1 MKQLQVITLIL
12 IQMVAG
18 AQAQNVDQAKKL
30 FQAKQDSVI
39 WVTGVATLSF
49 TASDSRDAGMT
60 PPDEEVKVESLAT
73 LVDASG
79 VAVAV
84 LSQLDPARNM
94 NNRPLRTSRGPMKLE
109 TTATLKDLKLVL
121 ADGSEILADIVL
133 KDEDLDL
140 AFVRARAEGG
150 NTNGVV
156 FPALNLK
163 DSVTANVLDEAI
175 SITRLDETF
184 NRAPNV
190 FASHINM
197 ATRKPRVFYRAIGAT
212 GGCPTF
218 SAEGKLIGITS
229 ARLIKGKQA
238 AAAIVPATEILE
250 GLEQIKSNKQSSGA
264 GSTNASTKP

>member
-197 ATRKPRVFYRAIGAT
+197 ATRKPRRGQTHRHHLGALDQGEASGGGDRPGNRNPGGVGADQIQQAVVRSRFNQCFYQAVMREQT
-212 GGCPTF
+212 H
-218 SAEGKLIGITS
+218 SAAK
-229 ARLIKGKQA
+229 
-238 AAAIVPATEILE
+238 
-250 GLEQIKSNKQSSGA
+250 
-264 GSTNASTKP
+264 